1 MKDIARQVNASPRT
15 ILVVLLL
22 LSVAGGVMV
31 FLATQNGPGGFS
43 DSVEYIVTARNF
55 LNGSGLGMFM
65 PSGRF
70 VLTYLHPPLYSLLL
84 SGIGVLR
91 IDLLDAARWVN
102 IVLFA
107 ATIFINGFIFFRYS
121 RIRSHAV
128 LAGALTILFPATL
141 EAFTQAVSE
150 PLFLFLFSL
159 SSLLLL
165 HSLQRHSNRSL
176 FAAAIVGGLMP
187 VTRYVGVAFL
197 LSAGLCVFLFS
208 PGFWRERFRQ
218 VLLFGL
224 FAAIPLALWFAAL
237 SLGSSRGVGGRS
249 FQFDWEQIVAGFHF
263 FRDRVTEI
271 VWDWIPY
278 SRRKPFEFFYNYRY
292 PVIAVSFLAVAAIT
306 GLAGSRRA
314 GHDRGQGIPP
324 DVQVA
329 TLFGLGVLF
338 YFVVYMMTWLFTIP
352 QPDLIERLLMP
363 IYYAAVLGL
372 LGCWGAWQSAWFASD
387 RAVLRT
393 VPWLAALVVGYWFFP
408 QLTDVF
414 AQSQKNDTL
423 LSYGWR
429 DSGLI
434 RAVRDLPED
443 ILVISNRSAAVL
455 MWADRP
461 AFEMMDGLQS
471 AFLDQTT
478 PYGSDETDTTQKVFR
493 EGAVLVVFRTFPSQ
507 MEVKYGDRGV
517 KRLESIFDGLT
528 VLAEYPDG
536 VIYVYPDN

>member
-1 MKDIARQVNASPRT
+1 M
-15 ILVVLLL
+15 
-22 LSVAGGVMV
+22 
-31 FLATQNGPGGFS
+31 
-43 DSVEYIVTARNF
+43 
-55 LNGSGLGMFM
+55 
-65 PSGRF
+65 
-70 VLTYLHPPLYSLLL
+70 
-84 SGIGVLR
+84 
-91 IDLLDAARWVN
+91 
-102 IVLFA
+102 
-107 ATIFINGFIFFRYS
+107 
-121 RIRSHAV
+121 
-128 LAGALTILFPATL
+128 
-141 EAFTQAVSE
+141 
-150 PLFLFLFSL
+150 
-159 SSLLLL
+159 
-165 HSLQRHSNRSL
+165 
-176 FAAAIVGGLMP
+176 
-187 VTRYVGVAFL
+187 
-197 LSAGLCVFLFS
+197 
-208 PGFWRERFRQ
+208 
-218 VLLFGL
+218 
-224 FAAIPLALWFAAL
+224 
-237 SLGSSRGVGGRS
+237 GGRS

-306 GLAGSRRA
+306 GLAGSRRV

-338 YFVVYMMTWLFTIP
+338 YFVVYMVTWLFTIP

-387 RAVLRT
+387 RVVLRT

-443 ILVISNRSAAVL
+443 TLVISNRSAAVL

-493 EGAVLVVFRTFPSQ
+493 EGAVLVVFNAFPSQ
-507 MEVKYGDRGV
+507 LEVKYGDRGV

-536 VIYVYPDN
+536 VIYVYPDK

>member
-208 PGFWRERFRQ
+208 PGSWRERFRQ

-363 IYYAAVLGL
+363 IYYGAVLGL

-387 RAVLRT
+387 RVVLRT

-443 ILVISNRSAAVL
+443 TLVISNRSAAVL

-478 PYGSDETDTTQKVFR
+478 PYGPDETDTTQKVFR

-536 VIYVYPDN
+536 VIYVYPDK